1 MKLLTIRTHIMK
13 CVCVVTYDDLS
24 PTVHVIRTPSKSRAT
39 FSMTGSATG
48 REQQVHKL
56 SMKNRYKDEW
66 SVQFITMYILCL
78 YYNEIKTM
86 LNKLN
91 NSLTQHLYR
100 YYK

>member
-1 MKLLTIRTHIMK
+1 MK

-56 SMKNRYKDEW
+56 SMKNRYKDE
-66 SVQFITMYILCL
+66 
-78 YYNEIKTM
+78 
-86 LNKLN
+86 
-91 NSLTQHLYR
+91 
-100 YYK
+100 